1 MAEKETS
8 DKKQSDHYAAV
19 LADLRARRAELEIAI
34 IAIEKAMGA
43 APSNVAPGVLGG
55 GIPARSSGDQTI
67 RPDEFFNMS
76 ILDATEKYLNI
87 VKKPQSLNAIVA
99 ALTNGGFIH
108 QSKNFGAT
116 VFTTLRRAEDRGDR
130 VLRVQKNWGLTGWY
144 PNRPRPM
151 KEELASKKA
160 KKKRKAARAKV
171 AVIGGEAAKASGP
184 ATPAAEASQAVAS

>member
-1 MAEKETS
+1 MAENETS
-8 DKKQSDHYAAV
+8 DKNQSDHYAAV
-19 LADLRARRAELEIAI
+19 LTDLRARRARLEIAI
-34 IAIEKAMGA
+34 AAIEGELGA
-43 APSNVAPGVLGG
+43 TPSSVAPGVQEIA
-55 GIPARSSGDQTI
+55 IPTRPSGDQTI

-76 ILDATEKYLNI
+76 ILDATEKYLSI

-99 ALTNGGFIH
+99 ALNNGGLIH

-130 VLRVQKNWGLTGWY
+130 VMRFQKNWALAGWY
-144 PNRPRPM
+144 PSRPRPM
-151 KEELASKKA
+151 REEPGSKKA

-184 ATPAAEASQAVAS
+184 TTPVAEASQAVAS